1 MAAGLGP
8 ARCVAAVN
16 LNAESNMQGCAAA
29 LQPPNS
35 EARLVGHLDERGSST
50 GLLRKAWR
58 GAAFRSR
65 APLSLPA
72 MSLPPHLARAAS
84 HCASSIH
91 VSFARY

>member
-65 APLSLPA
+65 APLRGSYSRPMRQYRGRR
-72 MSLPPHLARAAS
+72 MSLPL
-84 HCASSIH
+84 
-91 VSFARY
+91 